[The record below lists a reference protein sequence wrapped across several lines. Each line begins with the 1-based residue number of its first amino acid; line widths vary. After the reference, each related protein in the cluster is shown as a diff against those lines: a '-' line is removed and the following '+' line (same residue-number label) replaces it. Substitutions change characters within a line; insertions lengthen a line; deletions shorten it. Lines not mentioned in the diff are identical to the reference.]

1 MIWAWKNLPDFEMSQ
16 ANPLK
21 APVTRET
28 DRISPTIA
36 HIAQVLKHNRRTGVL
51 GAFFSNSAF
60 GIIGTPTLGCVT
72 KTVSATVF
80 LEWSVN
86 SSLWIQ
92 GLKRE
97 DHVSFFSSC
106 MILMDLFTVL
116 SQWLQ
121 TKFCKRQIHHKVHN
135 PVSLERTLKQL
146 YVHKFRDQVQA
157 KVLSKW
163 GYLFF
168 PKFLKKPFC
177 FSINNSE
184 SEVAQSC
191 LTLCNP
197 MDCIAYQAPPSMG
210 FSRQE
215 NWSGQLKSGNIRY
228 MHETSVEENDPFWTQ
243 SSSELR
249 FSLKSSKLY

>member
-21 APVTRET
+21 APTTRET

-60 GIIGTPTLGCVT
+60 GIIRTPTLRCVT

-97 DHVSFFSSC
+97 DHVRFFQAIWFSWICSQSCPSDFKPNFARGKYTTTYIIQSPLKGPSNSF
-106 MILMDLFTVL
+106 M
-116 SQWLQ
+116 
-121 TKFCKRQIHHKVHN
+121 
-135 PVSLERTLKQL
+135 
-146 YVHKFRDQVQA
+146 
-157 KVLSKW
+157 
-163 GYLFF
+163 
-168 PKFLKKPFC
+168 
-177 FSINNSE
+177 SINS
-184 SEVAQSC
+184 
-191 LTLCNP
+191 
-197 MDCIAYQAPPSMG
+197 
-210 FSRQE
+210 
-215 NWSGQLKSGNIRY
+215 
-228 MHETSVEENDPFWTQ
+228 
-243 SSSELR
+243 
-249 FSLKSSKLY
+249 